1 MKAPNSK
8 LQAPEKHQAP
18 TIKQTASLLFGAS
31 MFGISLELGAWD
43 LELPPGSPFSAR
55 LITRKRFAICAGS
68 EHQAPSSREAPS
80 TKNQKGD
87 AALELRCLEF
97 LWCLELG
104 IWSFRRRPG
113 VRSTPALPRTAR
125 ARFAIPSRPSLRRSA
140 SRALLLRWWFS
151 PGPRGAS
158 RPAAT
163 FPSRC

>member
-68 EHQAPSSREAPS
+68 EHQAPSSREAP
-80 TKNQKGD
+80 KIKKGTR
-87 AALELRCLEF
+87 L
-97 LWCLELG
+97 
-104 IWSFRRRPG
+104 WSFAVWNFSGAWSLGFGASAAVRACGLRRRFREQRG
-113 VRSTPALPRTAR
+113 
-125 ARFAIPSRPSLRRSA
+125 
-140 SRALLLRWWFS
+140 RALQFRLGHYFVGLRHAHHFFD
-151 PGPRGAS
+151 G
-158 RPAAT
+158 
-163 FPSRC
+163 C